1 VTLLAASIIDPG
13 WLGLT
18 LAALLMLAL
27 IALAFANGVN
37 MARQG
42 LVATARTTVQLL
54 GIGLVLNWVFSIEAW
69 AGVVGLLAVMAL
81 VAGQAGSGRVEGAL
95 RGTAGAMTLILM
107 GVLTIT
113 LLYVSEVVI
122 GLHRFDAR
130 YLIPLG
136 GMILGNAMNA
146 GSLAAQRFHDDLRDG
161 REAVEA
167 ALALGA
173 TPAQATQRS
182 FRKALQAGLTPTVNA
197 MMIVGIVKLPG
208 MMSGQLLGG
217 SEPFAAAKYQ
227 IVVMF
232 MLAFG
237 DGLTA
242 LLMLR
247 VVRRLAFTSAWQ
259 PKL

>member
-1 VTLLAASIIDPG
+1 VILLAEAILDPG

-27 IALAFANGVN
+27 IALALANGVN
-37 MARQG
+37 MVRQG
-42 LVATARTTVQLL
+42 LTATARTVVQLL
-54 GIGLVLNWVFSIEAW
+54 GVGLLLNWVFSIEAW
-69 AGVVGLLAVMAL
+69 LGIVGLLAAMSI
-81 VAGQAGSGRVEGAL
+81 VAGQAGSARVEGAL
-95 RGTAGAMTLILM
+95 RGTAPAMTVILM
-107 GVLTIT
+107 AVLALT
-113 LLYVSEVVI
+113 LFYVSEVVI
-122 GLHRFDAR
+122 GVHAFEAR

-173 TPAQATQRS
+173 TPAQATLRS

-217 SEPFAAAKYQ
+217 SAPFAAAKYQ

-242 LLMLR
+242 LLVLR